1 MIEVLN
7 KHKKRIGIIE
17 GSKFFNEKKKL
28 LGSLENG
35 IIKND
40 KNRVL
45 IKIDKHND
53 IFFENDQV
61 GFILESTIYFREK
74 PTYEFSKEKGELHT
88 SDGKQTLILKG
99 EIEKLED
106 VNFFGIASIYLET
119 KWWEIVTGKK

>member
-88 SDGKQTLILKG
+88 SDGKQTLTLKG
-99 EIEKLED
+99 EIEKLND
-106 VNFFGIASIYLET
+106 VDFFGIASIYLET

>member
-17 GSKFFNEKKKL
+17 GSRFFNEKNKL
-28 LGSLENG
+28 LGTLDNG
-35 IIKND
+35 VVKND

-45 IKIDKHND
+45 IRIDKHNG
-53 IFFENDQV
+53 IFFENEQV
-61 GFILESTIYFREK
+61 GFILDFTIYFREK
-74 PTYEFSKEKGELHT
+74 PTFEFSKEKGEIHT